1 VLLHDFDCGPVLW
14 KLKHPLPPLNVANP
28 LFSFQYDKS
37 LHDAHLH
44 KDLNLSH
51 LDTTL
56 QQTIYA
62 LIIKYWPVFDNRGVF
77 IPIMNYECVID
88 TRNTH
93 PIAIKK
99 IVYGPKKIPIMPKA
113 MAALKKVDHIC
124 QIHNGR
130 WLFKAV
136 LVPKP
141 HQEHVCHI
149 KDFVWRFCVNYLP
162 LNLVTRI
169 IPYLIPCCNSAVSD
183 GFGVGQ

>member
-28 LFSFQYDKS
+28 LFSFQYDRS

-44 KDLNLSH
+44 QDLNLSH

-113 MAALKKVDHIC
+113 MAALKKVGHIC

-141 HQEHVCHI
+141 HQEHVRHI
-149 KDFVWRFCVNYLP
+149 EDFVWRFCVNYVP

-169 IPYLIPCCNSAVSD
+169 IPHLIPCCNSAVSEE
-183 GFGVGQ
+183 FWAGQ